1 MPEPTPVVSVIIPTY
16 NRKES
21 LLRTLDSLARQTYP
35 ADRMEVIVVDDG
47 STDGT
52 TDTSLDRRLTGTV
65 LHAEHG
71 GATAARNHG
80 ASRARG
86 CVLVFVDDDIELEA
100 DALAQGVRLLQSLDH
115 AILLGTLS
123 LPDQRV
129 SQVLVCGRFEG
140 VRAPG
145 TLGEV
150 AEVPFQHC
158 MTGLLFVRQ
167 PDLAQIGGFQD
178 PTGGWPNWDD
188 VDFGYRATGAGY
200 RLFRS
205 TLVRATHWDHV
216 SADLRSAC
224 DRWYRAAHAGARLFQ
239 RYPELQGQ
247 IPMFADKGPV
257 RWGEDSVAIIA
268 RKAVRSLASSQPAQ
282 ALIRWFTMILERC
295 WPNFSVLTHLY
306 NWQVSACIRKGYRQ
320 GLREMKT
327 S

>member
-47 STDGT
+47 STDGA
-52 TDTSLDRRLTGTV
+52 TSLAWPGKLSGQM
-65 LHAEHG
+65 LKQAHA
-71 GATAARNHG
+71 GATAARNLG
-80 ASRARG
+80 AGQARG
-86 CVLVFVDDDIELEA
+86 SVLVFMDDDIELEEE
-100 DALAQGVRLLQSLDH
+100 ALLAGLRMLLSLERC
-115 AILLGTLS
+115 ILLGS
-123 LPDQRV
+123 LRIPADGPEDSPSDTGSITAACQPY
-129 SQVLVCGRFEG
+129 SL
-140 VRAPG
+140 
-145 TLGEV
+145 
-150 AEVPFQHC
+150 AEVPFQNC

-167 PDLAQIGGFQD
+167 SDFVEIGGFQD

-268 RKAVRSLASSQPAQ
+268 RKALRSLTSSQPAQ
-282 ALIRWFTMILERC
+282 SLIRWFTMILERC
-295 WPNFSVLTHLY
+295 WPNFRVLTPVQLAGG
-306 NWQVSACIRKGYRQ
+306 ACSSQ
-320 GLREMKT
+320 GIPSGLAQR
-327 S
+327 